1 MNLKMEKEDKDIL
14 LKIRSSRACIRDGY
28 RMFTENFKRIF
39 RYTWPLAVGFA
50 VLSAVASALPVLVS
64 PGLMLAGLLIE
75 TVAVIALL
83 WLAKKVLHKRGF
95 LEKTPK
101 VKFKHWMRHLGM
113 VLLVA
118 IFCFVIVTILTLFTS
133 LPSVIIMAANWE
145 SQMGVI
151 NGDPVGMPSYVMWL
165 SIGAFLIAGF
175 LRAYVWLTILC
186 PRYLTK
192 ASIAMQEKEREEFNQ
207 KTNTKNNEEKAIV
220 YRP

>member
-1 MNLKMEKEDKDIL
+1 MEKEDKDIL
-14 LKIRSSRACIRDGY
+14 QKIRSSRACIRDGY
-28 RMFTENFKRIF
+28 RMFTERFRRIF
-39 RYTWPLAVGFA
+39 RHTWKWAIGFA

-64 PGLMLAGLLIE
+64 PTLTFAGLLVE
-75 TVAVIALL
+75 TGAVIVLL
-83 WLAKKVLHKRGF
+83 WLANKVLHKRGF

-101 VKFKHWMRHLGM
+101 VGLKPWLRHLGM
-113 VLLVA
+113 VLLV
-118 IFCFVIVTILTLFTS
+118 VIVCHVIVSILIMFTS
-133 LPSVIIMAANWE
+133 LPAVIMMAANWE

-151 NGDPVGMPSYVMWL
+151 NGDPVGMPDYVMWL

-175 LRAYVWLTILC
+175 LRAYVWLTVLC
-186 PRYLTK
+186 PLYLTK